1 MPRPTKPIDDLDDAA
16 SIRVQVRL
24 DPETLRALDL
34 VAEVHP
40 DVQSRSAAIRKL
52 ARDWRRKARIKT

>member
-1 MPRPTKPIDDLDDAA
+1 MPRPTKPIDDLDDAT